1 MREGA
6 GWPAP
11 DRSLS
16 RSDAATPNVAD
27 VTRRSL
33 WIDREHQ
40 RDGDH
45 GPFSSARW
53 RRQAEAAEELRRGP
67 EEPPPPPP
75 EPPRRRSLLLPA
87 AALATALCALAVG
100 VFAVVTDD
108 DQNTTLSAPVD
119 GGRAPATT
127 VGRVADSAGPG
138 VVSVRAGSAG
148 GTGFVVRRDGTIVT
162 NAHVVGSNET
172 AQVRFND
179 TGQLIEAEVLGTDQ
193 SSDLAVLRVDPGS
206 VDSLRVLPLA
216 DSDKVRVG
224 DDVVAIGH
232 PLGLD
237 RTVTAGI
244 VSGTGREIQAPDG
257 FQIDEV
263 IQTDAPINQGNSGG
277 PLLDARGRVVGVN
290 SQIATAGSAGNVGIG
305 FAVPANTVKEVVPQL
320 SRGQTIRRPYLG
332 VATTLSSG
340 GAAVGE
346 VTPGGPA
353 DGAGVR
359 AGDVITSIDGR
370 EVSDPDDVAEI
381 ISDHQPGDEVEIELQ
396 RGGEE
401 RTIDVELSTRPART
415 P

>member
-1 MREGA
+1 
-6 GWPAP
+6 
-11 DRSLS
+11 
-16 RSDAATPNVAD
+16 

-33 WIDREHQ
+33 WIDREHH

-53 RRQAEAAEELRRGP
+53 RRQAQAAEEMRKKP
-67 EEPPPPPP
+67 EEPPPPDP
-75 EPPRRRSLLLPA
+75 EPRRRRSWLLHA
-87 AALATALCALAVG
+87 AALATALCALALAVFSLVG
-100 VFAVVTDD
+100 DD
-108 DQNTTLSAPVD
+108 EQSASLSPPVD
-119 GGRAPATT
+119 GRRLPATN

-138 VVSVRAGSAG
+138 VVSVQAGQAR

-162 NAHVVGSNET
+162 NAHVVASADT

-179 TGQLIEAEVLGTDQ
+179 SGDLVTAEVLGADQ

-206 VDSLRVLPLA
+206 VSSLRVLPLA

-224 DDVVAIGH
+224 DAVVAIGH

-244 VSGTGREIQAPDG
+244 VSGVGREIQAPDG

-263 IQTDAPINQGNSGG
+263 IQTDAPINPGNSGG

-290 SQIATAGSAGNVGIG
+290 SQIATAGSGGNVGIG
-305 FAVPANTVKEVVPQL
+305 FAVPANTVRDVVPKL

-332 VATTLSSG
+332 VATTLSSR
-340 GAAVGE
+340 GAAVGQ

-353 DGAGVR
+353 DSAGLRV
-359 AGDVITSIDGR
+359 GDVITKIDGR
-370 EVSDPDDVAEI
+370 EVTDPDDVAEI
-381 ISDHQPGDEVEIELQ
+381 ISDRRPGEEVEIELV
-396 RGGEE
+396 RGSE
-401 RTIDVELSTRPART
+401 RRIITVELATRPART